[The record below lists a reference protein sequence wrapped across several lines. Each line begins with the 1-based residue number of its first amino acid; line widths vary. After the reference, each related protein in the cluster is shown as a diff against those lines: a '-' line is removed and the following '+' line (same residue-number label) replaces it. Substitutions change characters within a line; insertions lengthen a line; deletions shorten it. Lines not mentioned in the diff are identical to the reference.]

1 MLSAPQV
8 SLTRDH
14 VLCQKAAHVAG
25 NHLAI
30 FFVRRS
36 PRQREPIGDV
46 RATVA
51 YFAPSWLEMPFE
63 IVPPSFSRRPA
74 PRPSH
79 RNTPDPSASRIL
91 SRTSRPR
98 IAAPRLTA
106 LDCGVLPPRAGGAAI
121 ATREQRPPAGAD
133 GGSGEANMPL
143 VILLLMAS
151 GHWA

>member
-51 YFAPSWLEMPFE
+51 YFSPSWLEMPFE
-63 IVPPSFSRRPA
+63 IVLPSFSRRPA

-98 IAAPRLTA
+98 MAAPRLPA
-106 LDCGVLPPRAGGAAI
+106 IDCGVLPPRAGGAAI
-121 ATREQRPPAGAD
+121 AASAPRPPVEAG
-133 GGSGEANMPL
+133 GGSGGAKMPL
-143 VILLLMAS
+143 VFPRNS
-151 GHWA
+151 FSV

>member
-30 FFVRRS
+30 FFLRRS

-51 YFAPSWLEMPFE
+51 YFAPSWLEMPLE
-63 IVPPSFSRRPA
+63 IVPPAFPDDPLRG
-74 PRPSH
+74 PRTGKLLTPQ
-79 RNTPDPSASRIL
+79 RNAS
-91 SRTSRPR
+91 
-98 IAAPRLTA
+98 
-106 LDCGVLPPRAGGAAI
+106 
-121 ATREQRPPAGAD
+121 
-133 GGSGEANMPL
+133 
-143 VILLLMAS
+143 
-151 GHWA
+151 

>member
-63 IVPPSFSRRPA
+63 EVGDLVEPRVRGPRRVEDVRLVPV
-74 PRPSH
+74 
-79 RNTPDPSASRIL
+79 
-91 SRTSRPR
+91 
-98 IAAPRLTA
+98 
-106 LDCGVLPPRAGGAAI
+106 GY
-121 ATREQRPPAGAD
+121 E
-133 GGSGEANMPL
+133 
-143 VILLLMAS
+143 
-151 GHWA
+151 